1 MILTG
6 TRHKTFIIDN
16 VTFTLEMYM
25 NHEKKLILIAIGA
38 FVTLSLL
45 VFPSTNMIAYSQSEN
60 QTEGKEQAQE
70 KLFELAQKFNKILK
84 DSNVNLTLPQNG
96 DLSSK
101 LQELKDSGAF
111 KELSEKF
118 SQAVQELGQGNKTEE
133 LKQEAG
139 ADLSTLMQ
147 KLQSLRNNST
157 Q

>member
-1 MILTG
+1 
-6 TRHKTFIIDN
+6 
-16 VTFTLEMYM
+16 MYM
-25 NHEKKLILIAIGA
+25 NPERKLILIAIGA
-38 FVTLSLL
+38 FATLSLF

-60 QTEGKEQAQE
+60 KTQGKEQAQE

-139 ADLSTLMQ
+139 ADLSKLMQ

>member
-1 MILTG
+1 
-6 TRHKTFIIDN
+6 
-16 VTFTLEMYM
+16 MYM
-25 NHEKKLILIAIGA
+25 NHERKLILIAIGA
-38 FVTLSLL
+38 FVTLSLF

-60 QTEGKEQAQE
+60 KTQGKEQAQE

-139 ADLSTLMQ
+139 ADLGKLIQ
-147 KLQSLRNNST
+147 KLQDLKNNST

>member
-1 MILTG
+1 
-6 TRHKTFIIDN
+6 
-16 VTFTLEMYM
+16 MYM
-25 NHEKKLILIAIGA
+25 NPERKLILIAIGA
-38 FVTLSLL
+38 FATLSLF
-45 VFPSTNMIAYSQSEN
+45 VFPSTNMMAYSQSEN
-60 QTEGKEQAQE
+60 KTQGNEQAQE

-118 SQAVQELGQGNKTEE
+118 SQAVQDLGKGNKTEE

-139 ADLSTLMQ
+139 ADLSELIQ
-147 KLQSLRNNST
+147 KLQNLRNNST

>member
-1 MILTG
+1 
-6 TRHKTFIIDN
+6 
-16 VTFTLEMYM
+16 MYM
-25 NHEKKLILIAIGA
+25 NHERKLILIAIGA
-38 FVTLSLL
+38 FVTLSLF

-60 QTEGKEQAQE
+60 KTQGKEQAQE

-96 DLSSK
+96 DLSAK

-133 LKQEAG
+133 LKEQAG
-139 ADLSTLMQ
+139 ADLGKLIQ
-147 KLQSLRNNST
+147 KLQDLRNNST

>member
-1 MILTG
+1 
-6 TRHKTFIIDN
+6 
-16 VTFTLEMYM
+16 M
-25 NHEKKLILIAIGA
+25 NHERKLILIAIGA
-38 FVTLSLL
+38 FVTLSLF

-60 QTEGKEQAQE
+60 KTQGKEQAQE

-118 SQAVQELGQGNKTEE
+118 SQAVQELGQGNKTQE